1 MKKEHGFVKAKL
13 IFRGGMSP
21 PPTQA
26 SKNIPVTIGLNRKK
40 KRKEC
45 KNQEK
50 IF

>member
-13 IFRGGMSP
+13 IFRGGCP
-21 PPTQA
+21 PPGTQA
-26 SKNIPVTIGLNRKK
+26 SKNIPVSIGLNRKT